1 MDSKTKKVLYYTG
14 GALLVGAVGFFV
26 YSFFKK
32 DEIII
37 GNTSI
42 STTDE
47 DSKPSKFNAP
57 KIDFSEGINWTPT
70 PLSEMWNKIK

>member
-47 DSKPSKFNAP
+47 DSKPSTFNPP

-70 PLSEMWNKIK
+70 PLSEIWNKIK